1 MYTADIFTLTSD
13 SLLITADGYAPIV
26 SGWTADSTVTV
37 DSSTYTADGYYIQA
51 LTDSE
56 KIDLI
61 ISMLAAQP
69 SAAEIAAAILAAAQV
84 TPIHTDM
91 RKTNGQTIIGDGT
104 EGNKFR
110 SHLVG

>member
-1 MYTADIFTLTSD
+1 VVGAL
-13 SLLITADGYAPIV
+13 V
-26 SGWTADSTVTV
+26 SVGSNST
-37 DSSTYTADGYYIQA
+37 

-56 KIDLI
+56 KLDLI

-69 SAAEIAAAILAAAQV
+69 AEIAAAILAAAQV
-84 TPIHTDM
+84 TPIHADM
-91 RKTNGQTIIGDGT
+91 RKTNNQTIIGDGT